1 MGYRAKKR
9 ILNWGVTNGWEAP
22 KETFNIL
29 SHQGNTNQN
38 NSEIPPHRM
47 VKIKASSNS
56 RCGRGCREIGT
67 LLHCWWDCKLVHTLW
82 KSIWQFLRKLEIV
95 LPKDPAIPLLGIYS
109 KDASTEKKDTCS
121 TIFIV
126 ALLVIAR
133 IWKQPRCPSVE
144 ERIQKMWYYRAIK

>member
-1 MGYRAKKR
+1 
-9 ILNWGVTNGWEAP
+9 
-22 KETFNIL
+22 
-29 SHQGNTNQN
+29 
-38 NSEIPPHRM
+38 M

-95 LPKDPAIPLLGIYS
+95 LPKDPALSLLGIYS